1 MQTFILALYVLVW
14 PVVSLGVLLVIG
26 AATLKDIRAARRDKR
41 ELV

>member
-14 PVVSLGVLLVIG
+14 PLISLVIFAVIG
-26 AATLKDIRAARRDKR
+26 IATVKDIRVARRDKR